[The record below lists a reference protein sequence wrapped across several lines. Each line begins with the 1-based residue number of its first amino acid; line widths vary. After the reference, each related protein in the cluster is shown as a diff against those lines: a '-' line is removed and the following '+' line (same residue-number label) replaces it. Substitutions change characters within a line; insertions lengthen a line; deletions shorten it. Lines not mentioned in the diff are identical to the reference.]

1 MKTNIDF
8 TVIYEDDFI
17 AVLNKRSGLSVASD
31 RFDPEAPRLD
41 VLASKSLGELYAVH
55 RIDKD
60 TSGAVLYA
68 RTAQAH
74 KVLCEAFEKR
84 RVRKCYHALV
94 YGRPLWETLHVDL
107 PLLADADARHRTL
120 VHHKKGKV
128 GITDFK
134 CLGHCGPFSWLEAQ
148 PLTGRTHQIRVHA
161 AKNGLP
167 IVCDPLYSGNQKPIL
182 LSELKRSW
190 RGDPFEEKPL
200 LSRLALHAFSLEFD
214 HPVLNKCLQFT
225 APYPKDLESVR
236 KQFLKLYKTNPLA
249 AYEN

>member
-74 KVLCEAFEKR
+74 KALCEAFEKR
-84 RVRKCYHALV
+84 CVRKCYHALV
-94 YGRPLWETLHVDL
+94 YGRPLWEALHVDL
-107 PLLADADARHRTL
+107 PL
-120 VHHKKGKV
+120 
-128 GITDFK
+128 
-134 CLGHCGPFSWLEAQ
+134 
-148 PLTGRTHQIRVHA
+148 
-161 AKNGLP
+161 
-167 IVCDPLYSGNQKPIL
+167 
-182 LSELKRSW
+182 
-190 RGDPFEEKPL
+190 
-200 LSRLALHAFSLEFD
+200 
-214 HPVLNKCLQFT
+214 
-225 APYPKDLESVR
+225 
-236 KQFLKLYKTNPLA
+236 
-249 AYEN
+249 

>member
-120 VHHKKGKV
+120 VHL
-128 GITDFK
+128 IAD
-134 CLGHCGPFSWLEAQ
+134 PFR
-148 PLTGRTHQIRVHA
+148 G
-161 AKNGLP
+161 
-167 IVCDPLYSGNQKPIL
+167 
-182 LSELKRSW
+182 LKRS
-190 RGDPFEEKPL
+190 RLPDAPTKYACTRQKTVC
-200 LSRLALHAFSLEFD
+200 LSYATR
-214 HPVLNKCLQFT
+214 CT
-225 APYPKDLESVR
+225 AATKN
-236 KQFLKLYKTNPLA
+236 LYCFPN
-249 AYEN
+249 

>member
-120 VHHKKGKV
+120 VHHKKGKACV
-128 GITDFK
+128 TDFK
-134 CLGHCGPFSWLEAQ
+134 CLGHCGPFSCLEAQ
-148 PLTGRTHQIRVHA
+148 PLTGRTHQIRAQAAFCGFPLLGDTAYGAPAFTFPFGAEQNAQSLFLHA
-161 AKNGLP
+161 HKLCFPAGNPLGLP
-167 IVCDPLYSGNQKPIL
+167 SSLSAPLPVFFAQCVQTL
-182 LSELKRSW
+182 LSDVK
-190 RGDPFEEKPL
+190 L
-200 LSRLALHAFSLEFD
+200 L
-214 HPVLNKCLQFT
+214 
-225 APYPKDLESVR
+225 PYTDANETVR
-236 KQFLKLYKTNPLA
+236 
-249 AYEN
+249 